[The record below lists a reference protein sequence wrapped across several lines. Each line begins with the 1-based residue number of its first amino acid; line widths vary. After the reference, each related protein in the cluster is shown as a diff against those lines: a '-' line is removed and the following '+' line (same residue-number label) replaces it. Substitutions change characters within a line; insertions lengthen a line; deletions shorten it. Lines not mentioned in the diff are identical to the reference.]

1 MLMSMKELKYTLLTD
16 GTSDKALIYIL
27 NWLLQECGAD
37 CAIQSEWADLSRLRI
52 KPKSFSERI
61 SKSLELYPCDLLF
74 IHRDAEKEP
83 RQNRVN
89 EIQKAIKGIAPP
101 IAIPYICVIPVRMME
116 AWLLFDEAAIR
127 RAADNPSRR
136 QPLSLPSLKK
146 VEQLPD
152 PKQYLCQLLRDASGL
167 TGGRLKKFKSKER
180 EKIQRVAQLIN
191 DFSPLHTLS
200 AFQALENDVKGLLKQ
215 QGFLE

>member
-1 MLMSMKELKYTLLTD
+1 MKELKYTLLTD